1 MDNLVNYKEL
11 IYEHVDDNKPLLGIC
26 LGLQV
31 LFTDSEE
38 SPDVE
43 GLNIFNGSV
52 KRFDLPEEYKI
63 PHMGWNQIRVNDTDT
78 NDTRLLDNVD
88 NEYMYFVHS
97 YYIEP
102 EDKNLITSY
111 CDYGMQVPVSIGRDN
126 IHALQFH
133 PEKSGKA
140 GLEILKNFVEII

>member
-1 MDNLVNYKEL
+1 
-11 IYEHVDDNKPLLGIC
+11 
-26 LGLQV
+26 
-31 LFTDSEE
+31 
-38 SPDVE
+38 
-43 GLNIFNGSV
+43 
-52 KRFDLPEEYKI
+52 
-63 PHMGWNQIRVNDTDT
+63 MGWNQIRVNDTDT